1 MKPIKVDDEYFE
13 NLNNALNMEIQ
24 AIIQYMAQHSK
35 SEMLKMRKKASP
47 LQIITGKN
55 KYEVLSAKLKEIAIQ
70 EMDHAEK
77 IAERIAV
84 LGGRPT
90 TKSAPPKIG
99 DNYDDFLKNNLEAE
113 RGAMEYYRTIIKY
126 AEKRGDITTKV
137 SKI

>member
-1 MKPIKVDDEYFE
+1 
-13 NLNNALNMEIQ
+13 
-24 AIIQYMAQHSK
+24 
-35 SEMLKMRKKASP
+35 
-47 LQIITGKN
+47 
-55 KYEVLSAKLKEIAIQ
+55 
-70 EMDHAEK
+70 MDHAEK

-126 AEKRGDITTKV
+126 AEKRGDITTK
-137 SKI
+137 KLFEDIYMEEEEHYWLFDEYTE